1 MLALIGVNLQALA
14 DHLLAPAV
22 TFGAIVGTSAIAH
35 ALVAAYDAERDG
47 LDAAATDAQ
56 IQSRYNRGLV
66 KAGWVA
72 IFPVGLLVIEALK

>member
-14 DHLLAPAV
+14 DHLLAPAI
-22 TFGAIVGTSAIAH
+22 TFGTIVGTSVIVNAM
-35 ALVAAYDAERDG
+35 VAAYDAARAG
-47 LDAAATDAQ
+47 LDAAATDVQ
-56 IQSRYNRGLV
+56 IQNRYNRGLV